1 MYLVISH
8 HRFVL
13 LSSFTLT
20 VQAVCTIYSMQG
32 TFITIN
38 NIPVAT
44 VVAVAAAVITTL
56 FLFVEIFTETMFFVK
71 LLV

>member
-1 MYLVISH
+1 
-8 HRFVL
+8 
-13 LSSFTLT
+13 
-20 VQAVCTIYSMQG
+20 MQG